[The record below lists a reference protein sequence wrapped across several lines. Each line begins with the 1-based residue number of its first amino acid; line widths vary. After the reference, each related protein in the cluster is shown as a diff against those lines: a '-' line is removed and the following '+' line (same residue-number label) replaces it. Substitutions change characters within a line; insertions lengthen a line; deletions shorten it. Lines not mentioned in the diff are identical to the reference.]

1 MAHHLFHPYDLSC
14 MLAQMMYWNQLDK
27 AYWTTYVPERYF
39 LRAES
44 ILDRYAQDGLE
55 PDRWPDQ
62 MDPTQDDSELLLDE
76 NEEDVDNEDRDG
88 NWEPSE
94 EAQAKIDRME
104 AREAAAQQD
113 DTEVPDANAAPDLV
127 LPSTRRPKR
136 RVSSVSSQ
144 SDSATTG
151 SGKKRKKSRPGDE
164 RKKSPLARKEM
175 KDLTP
180 EELTVIEEPG
190 RGITSWRHKGILTTF
205 APSTTYAVY
214 QSAGFPD
221 YAPSHNGGTGPLK
234 DRFNVDE
241 YRAIMETRPGERMY
255 KRRVINL
262 LFHKRYALGV
272 KVHVVLTKI
281 VKFMKDNALVIWYA
295 GHWVTYPEDS
305 SYGVKEKKKR
315 KGLHD
320 PAIKK
325 YAELITELLKAGAP
339 KTILYEPG
347 IWVYPAKV
355 CPWILFDKSEK
366 KPDGKPYTMAEQLE
380 ILDREEPAHIQ
391 WTGGTLDR
399 IIADRPAHIRKMLL
413 SPDERANNWVCA
425 DHRS

>member
-1 MAHHLFHPYDLSC
+1 
-14 MLAQMMYWNQLDK
+14 
-27 AYWTTYVPERYF
+27 
-39 LRAES
+39 
-44 ILDRYAQDGLE
+44 
-55 PDRWPDQ
+55 
-62 MDPTQDDSELLLDE
+62 
-76 NEEDVDNEDRDG
+76 
-88 NWEPSE
+88 
-94 EAQAKIDRME
+94 ME

-113 DTEVPDANAAPDLV
+113 VTEVPDANAAPDLV
-127 LPSTRRPKR
+127 LPSTRSPKR
-136 RVSSVSSQ
+136 RASSVSSQ

-151 SGKKRKKSRPGDE
+151 SGKKCKKSRLGDE

-214 QSAGFPD
+214 ESAGFPD
-221 YAPSHNGGTGPLK
+221 YAPNHNGGTGPLK

-241 YRAIMETRPGERMY
+241 YRAIMETRPGER
-255 KRRVINL
+255 ID
-262 LFHKRYALGV
+262 
-272 KVHVVLTKI
+272 VVLTKI

-380 ILDREEPAHIQ
+380 ILDREEPARIQ
-391 WTGGTLDR
+391 WTGWALDR
-399 IIADRPAHIRKMLL
+399 IIADRPTHIRKMLL
-413 SPDERANNWVCA
+413 SPDERANNWVCT